1 MKPMSR
7 ILITGASGFTARHLA
22 LELRT
27 VGYELH
33 GLNRSAVSL
42 PEFHALHRADLEN
55 TDSLLSV
62 LEQVQPR
69 FVVHLAA
76 ISFVAHGDADEIYR
90 VNVLGTR
97 HLLEA
102 LSKASVKPDAVLLAS
117 SANIYGN
124 AQVECLAEDAPP
136 APANDYAVSKLAMEY
151 MAALYRERLPLMIAR
166 PFNYTGVGQSVS
178 FLLPKIIDH
187 FRRKAPVI
195 ELGNLDVARD
205 FSDVRVVA
213 EVYRR
218 LLETP
223 AAVGGTFNVCSGQA
237 YSLQEVLSMA
247 REISGHDIEVRV
259 NPAFVRANEVKRL
272 LGSRAR
278 LESVI
283 GPVKNIPL
291 RETVRWMLESP
302 V

>member
-27 VGYELH
+27 GYELH